1 MENSV
6 LKNLKL
12 SKPKPKPKTETK
24 SKTPVNVEPKKR
36 KGRTLT
42 GKAAAI
48 IDTEPRMKIIDSIGR
63 PIHES
68 VAVIVWGRMN
78 PPTIGHERL
87 VQEAYE
93 TAIQENG
100 IPLLFLSNSVNAKNP
115 LEPEVKLQLVEEAF
129 GDNIF
134 IIPESVSNPIN
145 VLKLVSETFNNIVW
159 ITGDDQFDDYVRI
172 LEDYN
177 GKEFEFQSYKVV
189 GLDRD
194 QSSANLLESVSASQ
208 LRQAAIDND
217 IETFTQGLASNL
229 QDVAEEVMHL
239 VRDAIVL
246 IESNKS

>member
-6 LKNLKL
+6 LKD
-12 SKPKPKPKTETK
+12 PKTPKKSETK
-24 SKTPVNVEPKKR
+24 TKTPSKVEPKKR

-42 GKAAAI
+42 GKTASI
-48 IDTEPRMKIIDSIGR
+48 IDTEPRMKIIDSVGR

-68 VAVIVWGRMN
+68 VAVVVWGRMN

-100 IPLLFLSNSVNAKNP
+100 IPLLFLSNSVNVKNP
-115 LEPEVKLQLVEEAF
+115 LVPEVKLQLVEEAF
-129 GDNIF
+129 GDQIF
-134 IIPESVSNPIN
+134 IVPENISNPIN

-159 ITGDDQFDDYVRI
+159 ITGEDQFDDYVRI

-177 GKEFEFQSYKVV
+177 GKEFEFQSFKVI

-194 QSSANLLESVSASQ
+194 ESSSNLLESVSATQ

-217 IETFTQGLASNL
+217 IETFRQGLATNL
-229 QDVAEEVMHL
+229 QDVAEDVLEL

-246 IESNKS
+246 IESAKS